1 MLLLSA
7 KRWDNAGQ
15 HEKETHKS
23 QEKNYQAIGILEI
36 IFSRQYPKLKLK
48 YPRQQKYSNNACHI
62 YFSDYETCISPISPV
77 SALVAFKAAAPN
89 EL

>member
-1 MLLLSA
+1 MLVNMRR
-7 KRWDNAGQ
+7 K
-15 HEKETHKS
+15 HIK
-23 QEKNYQAIGILEI
+23 EKNYQAIGILEI

-48 YPRQQKYSNNACHI
+48 YPRQQKYSNNACHM